1 MKRLIA
7 ILIAVAMLI
16 GAAPLAVFAGGDGFP
31 DEPCINEG
39 DPIRDEGSF
48 SGTVPAYSS
57 VYVDVYTGAEGIY
70 LFESTCDYDLA
81 CEVYD
86 SEGTLLAYNDDI
98 AGYDRNF
105 KVYSHV
111 GWRTEVYLKIINCTE
126 YDAPFT
132 VTSSHSDIASVEV
145 VSYPWIT
152 TYLPHDQYANLSGLE
167 FLITYT
173 DGTSARWFPA
183 VQYTSPDGMIC
194 DYSFIYPDGDI
205 GAGQIQLF
213 CYGLTFS
220 YNVNFIDY
228 KFNGAYVMRM
238 PYKTEYIIG
247 TEYEFDPDGMLIQ
260 LTKNGSAV
268 ETLNF
273 HSGNAGFPALVQMI
287 DYDSPLH
294 LGENLITVRMYN
306 GVETSLYVYGIES
319 PIASIELLREPDKK
333 VYTVHDAAYMDVD
346 LTGAK
351 LRIHYTAGG
360 YEDVEIT
367 QENYQI
373 VDGYYVDAHFEDF
386 EMLEGDN
393 VIVIDY
399 CGASCEYHVTG
410 VPSGIESIE
419 FNILPDKLDYYLGD
433 DNISLK
439 GASLYINYT
448 NGSYK
453 EVKFNGDYAEVDG
466 YTIQGYLNYSPRIG
480 QNLVTV
486 YFYGVTATYYIN
498 YMTSGIKRVTLAREP
513 DKTHFPQTGCIL
525 QEDLAGLKVNIL
537 YDDGSS
543 EVWDYTA
550 NGGLYGGVP
559 VFDADYVYDE
569 GPNAV
574 NLRFNGK
581 EFVFYIIGDGF
592 FVMQSEVVKNP
603 DRNGSNASVRF
614 KLEDGYEFV
623 ANFPGIYSGDYA
635 SGILSVPGR
644 GNFFYMLERNVKQ
657 ADVTGVMIYV
667 FGREIFVPYDNS
679 AVMKGD
685 LNKDGSITV
694 GDALIA
700 LRVAARLLVA
710 DMDDILIGDVDGD
723 NRITVNDA
731 LKILRV
737 AAKLT
742 DQSSLYVQ

>member
-1 MKRLIA
+1 MKRLIS

-31 DEPCINEG
+31 DEPCVNDG

-111 GWRTEVYLKIINCTE
+111 GWRTDVYLKISNHTE

-145 VSYPWIT
+145 VSYPWMT
-152 TYLPHDQYANLSGLE
+152 TYLPHDTYADLDGLE
-167 FLITYT
+167 LKISYK
-173 DGTSARWFPA
+173 DGTSARWFPS
-183 VQYTSPDGMIC
+183 VDPLSPDG
-194 DYSFIYPDGDI
+194 
-205 GAGQIQLF
+205 ATVEQILARPYGGVGKSQVRLS
-213 CYGLTFS
+213 CYGYFFFYDVT
-220 YNVNFIDY
+220 FIDY
-228 KFNGAYVMRM
+228 KYNGAYVMRM
-238 PYKTEYIIG
+238 PYKTEYIVD

-273 HSGNAGFPALVQMI
+273 HSGEAGIPSLVQMI
-287 DYDSPLH
+287 DYEFPLQ

-333 VYTVHDAAYMDVD
+333 VYTVHDAAYMEVD

-351 LRIHYTAGG
+351 LRIRYKAGG

-410 VPSGIESIE
+410 VPSGLDNIE
-419 FNILPDKLDYYLGD
+419 FNILPDKLNYYLGD

-448 NGSYK
+448 DGSYK
-453 EVKFNGDYAEVDG
+453 EVVFRGDYAEVDG
-466 YTIQGYLNYSPRIG
+466 YRIYGYLDDIPRPG
-480 QNLVTV
+480 KNLVTV
-486 YFYGVTATYYIN
+486 YFYDKAVSYYVN
-498 YMTSGIKRVTLAREP
+498 YRENGIKRITVAQEP
-513 DKTHFPQTGCIL
+513 NKTHFPQTGCVL
-525 QEDLAGLKVNIL
+525 PEDLDGLKVNIL
-537 YDDGSS
+537 YEGGAS

-550 NGGLYGGVP
+550 NEGLYGGVP
-559 VFDADYVYDE
+559 VFDGGYVSFE
-569 GPNAV
+569 GANV
-574 NLRFNGK
+574 ITLTFNGK
-581 EFVFYIIGDGF
+581 EFRLNIVGDSF
-592 FVMQSEVVKNP
+592 FVMQTSVVKNP
-603 DRNGSNASVRF
+603 DRNGNNATVYF
-614 KLEDGYEFV
+614 KLEDGYEFNAV
-623 ANFPGIYSGDYA
+623 FKGVYSDDFA
-635 SGILSVPGR
+635 SGILTVPERGR
-644 GNFFYMLERNVKQ
+644 FSYLLERNVKQ
-657 ADVTGVMIYV
+657 ADVAGVMIYV
-667 FGREIFVPYDNS
+667 FDREIFAPYDNS
-679 AVMKGD
+679 GYMKGD
-685 LNKDGSITV
+685 LDKDGEITV

-700 LRVAARLLVA
+700 LRIAARLDVA
-710 DMDDILIGDVDGD
+710 DMEDILIGDVDGD
-723 NRITVNDA
+723 NTISVGDA

-737 AAKLT
+737 AARL
-742 DQSSLYVQ
+742 DDPSVLG

>member
-7 ILIAVAMLI
+7 ILITLAMLI

-39 DPIRDEGSF
+39 DPIRGEGSF
-48 SGTVPAYSS
+48 SGTVPAYST
-57 VYVDVYTGAEGIY
+57 VYVDFYSGSAGIY
-70 LFESTCDYDLA
+70 VFESISDYDLS
-81 CEVYD
+81 CTLYD
-86 SEGTLLAYNDDI
+86 ADGYRLGYNDDI
-98 AGYDRNF
+98 AEYNRNF
-105 KVYSHV
+105 RLYSHV
-111 GWRTEVYLKIINCTE
+111 DWRVDVYLAISNYSDT
-126 YDAPFT
+126 DAPFT
-132 VTSSHSDIASVEV
+132 VTAAPSDIASVEV
-145 VSYPWIT
+145 VNYPWMT
-152 TYLPHDQYANLSGLE
+152 TYLPHDDYARLDGLE

-183 VQYTSPDGMIC
+183 VDPLSPDG
-194 DYSFIYPDGDI
+194 
-205 GAGQIQLF
+205 ATVEQLIRRPYGGVGKSQVRLS
-213 CYGLTFS
+213 CYGYFFFYDVTF
-220 YNVNFIDY
+220 IAY
-228 KFNGAYVMRM
+228 KYNGAYVMRM

-260 LTKNGSAV
+260 LTKNGSGV

-273 HSGNAGFPALVQMI
+273 HSGSEGIPALVQSI
-287 DYDSPLH
+287 YYEPLH
-294 LGENLITVRMYN
+294 IGENIITVTMYN
-306 GVETSLYVYGIES
+306 GVQTALTVMGVES
-319 PIASIELLREPDKK
+319 PVASIELLREPDKK
-333 VYTVHDAAYMDVD
+333 TYTVYNAAFSDVD

-360 YEDVEIT
+360 YDDVDITEI
-367 QENYQI
+367 NYQTI
-373 VDGYYVDAHFEDF
+373 GQYSVNAYFKEWEVA
-386 EMLEGDN
+386 EGDN

-448 NGSYK
+448 NGSSK
-453 EVKFNGDYAEVDG
+453 EVKFNGDYGEVDG
-466 YTIQGYLNYSPRIG
+466 YTIQGYLNYSVRPG

-513 DKTHFPQTGCIL
+513 DKTHFPQTACIL

-550 NGGLYGGVP
+550 NGGLYGGSP
-559 VFDADYVYDE
+559 VFDAGYVEEE

-574 NLRFNGK
+574 TLSFNGK

-592 FVMQSEVVKNP
+592 FVMQSDIVKNP

-614 KLEDGYEFV
+614 KLEDGYEFI
-623 ANFPGIYSGDYA
+623 ANFPGIYSGDIA
-635 SGILSVPGR
+635 TGILSIPGR
-644 GNFFYMLERNVKQ
+644 GNFFYILQRNVKQ

-667 FGREIFVPYDNS
+667 FGREIFAPCDNS

-685 LNKDGSITV
+685 LDNDGEISV

-700 LRVAARLLVA
+700 LRIAARLMVA
-710 DMDDILIGDVDGD
+710 DMEDILIGDVDGD
-723 NRITVNDA
+723 STISVGDA

-737 AAKLT
+737 AAKLEP
-742 DQSSLYVQ
+742 QSTLYV

>member
-7 ILIAVAMLI
+7 ILITLAMLI

-39 DPIRDEGSF
+39 DPIRPDGSF
-48 SGTVPAYSS
+48 SAVVPAGST
-57 VYVDVYTGAEGIY
+57 VYVDFYSGAEGFY
-70 LFESTCDYDLA
+70 VFESISDYDLA
-81 CEVYD
+81 CTLYD
-86 SEGTLLAYNDDI
+86 ADGTRLGYNDDV
-98 AGYDRNF
+98 AEYNRNF
-105 KVYSHV
+105 RLYSHV
-111 GWRTEVYLKIINCTE
+111 NRRVDVYLAISNYSDT
-126 YDAPFT
+126 DAPFT
-132 VTSSHSDIASVEV
+132 VTANTSDIASVEIV
-145 VSYPWIT
+145 NYPWMT
-152 TYLPHDQYANLSGLE
+152 AYLPHDQYANLSGLE

-194 DYSFIYPDGDI
+194 DYSFIYPYGGI
-205 GAGQIQLF
+205 GAGQIQLS

-273 HSGNAGFPALVQMI
+273 HSGDAGFPALVQMI
-287 DYDSPLH
+287 GYDSPLH

-306 GVETSLYVYGIES
+306 GVETSLYVYGIEN

-333 VYTVHDAAYMDVD
+333 VYTVHDAAYTEVD

-419 FNILPDKLDYYLGD
+419 FNILPDKLNYYLGD

-448 NGSYK
+448 NGFYK

-466 YTIQGYLNYSPRIG
+466 YTIRGYLNYSPRIG

-486 YFYGVTATYYIN
+486 YFYGVTTTYYIN

-525 QEDLAGLKVNIL
+525 PEDLAGLKVNIL

-559 VFDADYVYDE
+559 VFDADYVYGE

-574 NLRFNGK
+574 TLLFNGK
-581 EFVFYIIGDGF
+581 EFVFYITGDGF

-614 KLEDGYEFV
+614 KLEDGYEFI
-623 ANFPGIYSGDYA
+623 ANFPGIYSGDIA
-635 SGILSVPGR
+635 TGILSIPGR
-644 GNFFYMLERNVKQ
+644 GNFFYLLQRNVKQ

-667 FGREIFVPYDNS
+667 FEREIFAPYDNS

-685 LNKDGSITV
+685 LDKDGEISV

-700 LRVAARLLVA
+700 LRIAARLDVA
-710 DMDDILIGDVDGD
+710 DMEDILIGDVDGD
-723 NRITVNDA
+723 STISVGDA

-737 AAKLT
+737 AARL
-742 DQSSLYVQ
+742 DDPGSLN